1 MRELLK
7 KAVLAK
13 GVTMRLEVT
22 ISINS
27 RDEEIKL
34 VSSEKSSLKECADEL
49 ITTLN
54 GYKPQED
61 SSFLIERMREQLQ
74 NILQGC

>member
-7 KAVLAK
+7 KCSSK
-13 GVTMRLEVT
+13 IGVTMRLEVT

-34 VSSEKSSLKECADEL
+34 VSSENSSLKECADEL
-49 ITTLN
+49 FTTLN

-61 SSFLIERMREQLQ
+61 TSFLIERMKKQLQ

>member
-1 MRELLK
+1 
-7 KAVLAK
+7 
-13 GVTMRLEVT
+13 MRLEVT

-34 VSSEKSSLKECADEL
+34 VSSENGSLRECADEL
-49 ITTLN
+49 VTTLN

-61 SSFLIERMREQLQ
+61 TSFLIERMKKQLQ